1 MRVLI
6 IWYPL
11 DLGYVTLLLCL
22 SCSLNGDLHMD
33 DQKMNKNAAGEQ
45 GQNKCQA
52 HHEGCKGRCKLDQNH
67 DSQHQC
73 EACHQAF

>member
-1 MRVLI
+1 
-6 IWYPL
+6 
-11 DLGYVTLLLCL
+11 
-22 SCSLNGDLHMD
+22 MD